1 MKEENIKG
9 ITLVALVVTIVI
21 LLILSG
27 IAISQLKGLIT
38 MVKQAKEES
47 TKKQL
52 LEEIDFAIME
62 EQIRAES
69 GENLGNIFNY
79 DNVWE
84 TLRKNDSNLSVTK
97 IEEDNSYRL
106 IYKGYKFKI
115 NGDKT
120 VEIEKNQEQEDIQ
133 EKEYTIVYY
142 KNDGTEEKI
151 EQKIEKGKEQELDI
165 NKFVKNGYKI
175 EGWYLNSECTGTKVT
190 KATDNIKVY
199 AKWTEKTT
207 IDTIGS
213 TTIGNV
219 TYAESYEIWNK
230 YQLEDFRTKVNNGK
244 NFNECIIKQMDN
256 IDLNSGKWTINSE
269 GMCIFT
275 DATSWTPIGNQ
286 NTSKPFSGTYEGN
299 GKKIEGIY
307 IYNSV
312 IYQGL
317 FGYVSGGSVQ
327 NLTVNGKIQGGSGT
341 GGIVG
346 LLENGKINN
355 CINKSYVTNGTTCI
369 YKPNDGR
376 PLLYVGGVLGEIIG
390 EASIQ
395 NLANNGIVE
404 ICATSSNSDTTIIYA
419 GGVLGFVS
427 EMEKNVEIKKCY
439 NTALVGVS
447 KLNHQINQAFV
458 GGIAGVLW
466 GGKVTECYNIGK
478 ICGIETTN
486 ILDYMTSGGIVGGG
500 FVGNNNKIEKCW
512 NSGYVENSMSGG
524 IVGINQGYIIENC
537 YNTGNIVSNY
547 RYGANQKYSVV
558 AGGICGWNGY
568 IDGKGTITKCYN
580 KGTIEGKGCNYPA
593 NESNID
599 SIGGICGCNS
609 GASKIEKTYN
619 VGVINCKPSS
629 SDERGIV
636 AGGISGMI
644 GGNAS
649 IINSYNIGKFTSNGN
664 STVFIG
670 GILGWNWSSK
680 VSCNYI
686 YNNGSFPSNVN
697 YLGGLVGWWNSDS
710 ASWNNYYW
718 LENSQT
724 SIMAGNYPDFTGG
737 KMSSSQIKSLISNSN
752 LPSNEWKKSS
762 NINNA
767 YPYLSCFDDQ
777 TVWLRDNNINGGE
790 PYLKENEPK

>member
-27 IAISQLKGLIT
+27 IAISQLTGEKGLIT

-106 IYKGYKFKI
+106 IYKGHKFKI

-175 EGWYLNSECTGTKVT
+175 EGWYLNSKCTGTKVT

-307 IYNSV
+307 I
-312 IYQGL
+312 
-317 FGYVSGGSVQ
+317 
-327 NLTVNGKIQGGSGT
+327 
-341 GGIVG
+341 
-346 LLENGKINN
+346 
-355 CINKSYVTNGTTCI
+355 
-369 YKPNDGR
+369 
-376 PLLYVGGVLGEIIG
+376 
-390 EASIQ
+390 
-395 NLANNGIVE
+395 
-404 ICATSSNSDTTIIYA
+404 
-419 GGVLGFVS
+419 
-427 EMEKNVEIKKCY
+427 
-439 NTALVGVS
+439 
-447 KLNHQINQAFV
+447 
-458 GGIAGVLW
+458 
-466 GGKVTECYNIGK
+466 
-478 ICGIETTN
+478 
-486 ILDYMTSGGIVGGG
+486 
-500 FVGNNNKIEKCW
+500 
-512 NSGYVENSMSGG
+512 
-524 IVGINQGYIIENC
+524 
-537 YNTGNIVSNY
+537 
-547 RYGANQKYSVV
+547 
-558 AGGICGWNGY
+558 
-568 IDGKGTITKCYN
+568 
-580 KGTIEGKGCNYPA
+580 
-593 NESNID
+593 
-599 SIGGICGCNS
+599 
-609 GASKIEKTYN
+609 
-619 VGVINCKPSS
+619 
-629 SDERGIV
+629 
-636 AGGISGMI
+636 
-644 GGNAS
+644 
-649 IINSYNIGKFTSNGN
+649 
-664 STVFIG
+664 
-670 GILGWNWSSK
+670 
-680 VSCNYI
+680 
-686 YNNGSFPSNVN
+686 
-697 YLGGLVGWWNSDS
+697 
-710 ASWNNYYW
+710 
-718 LENSQT
+718 
-724 SIMAGNYPDFTGG
+724 
-737 KMSSSQIKSLISNSN
+737 
-752 LPSNEWKKSS
+752 
-762 NINNA
+762 
-767 YPYLSCFDDQ
+767 
-777 TVWLRDNNINGGE
+777 
-790 PYLKENEPK
+790 